1 MPDYIIEEKEAEQAR
16 EFQGFCENPK
26 AYQPPLANPE
36 IPEVPALEEPQND
49 IQPGEEDEE
58 ESNEI
63 SPVLEEEENDNQ
75 I

>member
-16 EFQGFCENPK
+16 EFQGFCENPA
-26 AYQPPLANPE
+26 AYKPPLANPE

-49 IQPGEEDEE
+49 IQPAEDEE
-58 ESNEI
+58 EVNEV